1 MQVSDLSSIEKK
13 IVDDTDVKKS
23 FDLTTNIKETD
34 DAQKLKLRQG
44 TKKSLFDLTDKFK
57 LMGVIQSSPR
67 LRSPPAKISS
77 NLKWH

>member
-57 LMGVIQSSPR
+57 LMGVI
-67 LRSPPAKISS
+67 
-77 NLKWH
+77 